1 MLQKI
6 KIFIL
11 LITFTFLSVSFVFLY
26 GGNSKVY
33 AVSLQPKVI
42 AKLTCTQLVGD
53 VQGFPLGN
61 SPPYHSTYGGI
72 KFYHFNTATWP
83 KGSQRISFIS
93 NGPAKCIDHTLSNT
107 KILYIYSNYKQLEL
121 GRNLAQFQNYGGGYY
136 VDILCDSQG
145 STNCFSI
152 HNTKIS
158 KPPKK
163 SPSPVPPIPT
173 IGKISNPAKI
183 SGGSLI
189 GTIFNDIFPILY
201 GLVAVIVI
209 ALISYAGFL
218 WMTSGGDTQKIA
230 RAKAILTGAVI
241 GVSII
246 ALAYAISLLAI
257 NLL

>member
-11 LITFTFLSVSFVFLY
+11 LITFTFLSISFVFLY

-33 AVSLQPKVI
+33 AQPSSTQLSVSCFNLGEAILHGGSSVSTNSPNQLITLTNVSNYSGTLPQSRWVNIYSIGGNNSTKSTYGNGI
-42 AKLTCTQLVGD
+42 QNATCTYAHGTTWKYGGSPLNIPSGD
-53 VQGFPLGN
+53 VQLV
-61 SPPYHSTYGGI
+61 YGSS
-72 KFYHFNTATWP
+72 NN
-83 KGSQRISFIS
+83 
-93 NGPAKCIDHTLSNT
+93 NGPVM
-107 KILYIYSNYKQLEL
+107 YW
-121 GRNLAQFQNYGGGYY
+121 
-136 VDILCDSQG
+136 VDALP
-145 STNCFSI
+145 TP
-152 HNTKIS
+152 
-158 KPPKK
+158 KPPK
-163 SPSPVPPIPT
+163 PIPT
-173 IGKISNPAKI
+173 IGQLSSNPAKI